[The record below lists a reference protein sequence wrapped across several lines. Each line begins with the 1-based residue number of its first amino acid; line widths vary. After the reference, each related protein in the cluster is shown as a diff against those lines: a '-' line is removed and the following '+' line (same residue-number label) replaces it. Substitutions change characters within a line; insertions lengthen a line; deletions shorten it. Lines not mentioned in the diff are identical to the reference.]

1 MEAVQYVRSIP
12 RWLAARYAGSRL
24 PRLLDTPLSP
34 VRLAELDS
42 PALPGP
48 GWVRVRP
55 LLSGICGS
63 DLATVTAQG
72 STYFSPFVSTPFVL
86 GHEVVGVVEESGPE
100 ARRFAVGDRV
110 VLHPPLHCRIRGLDD
125 LCDACR
131 AGDTAHCR
139 RVTDGD
145 LSAGIQTG
153 YCRDTGGGWSSSLV
167 AHELQLWRVPD
178 GVPDEAAVLIEPYS
192 CCLHAVERAF
202 GVAGPEATSAVDED
216 EGTAGPAA
224 GGGVPGGIAIALVI
238 GCGSIGLL
246 TIAAL
251 RASGYDGRVV
261 AVAKHPHQAG
271 AARDL
276 GADDVVPP
284 GNRPALGAAV
294 GATLHEPELGPPSAV
309 GGADVTFD
317 CVGTGATLDEAMRF
331 TRPRGAVI
339 VVGMPGVPDGIDW
352 TAMWHKELDVRGSY
366 TCPDETFSRAVEQV
380 AGMSDRL
387 APLVTA
393 RFPLDDYGR
402 ALRTALDAGRLGQVK
417 VVFEPR

>member
-1 MEAVQYVRSIP
+1 MRAVQYVRSVP
-12 RWLAARYAGSRL
+12 RYLAARYAGSRW
-24 PRLLDTPLSP
+24 PGLLDSRLSP
-34 VRLAELDS
+34 VRLAEIDP

-48 GWVRVRP
+48 RWTRVRP

-86 GHEVVGVVEESGPE
+86 GHEIVGLVEEVGPE
-100 ARRFAVGDRV
+100 ARRMAAGDRV
-110 VLHPPLHCRIRGLDD
+110 VVHPPLHCRVRGLVDP
-125 LCDACR
+125 CISCR

-139 RVTDGD
+139 RVTEGD

-153 YCRDTGGGWSSSLV
+153 YCRDTGGGWSSALV

-202 GVAGPEATSAVDED
+202 EGGADRDAAAAGPDREGPTPAT
-216 EGTAGPAA
+216 
-224 GGGVPGGIAIALVI
+224 ALVI

-251 RASGYDGRVV
+251 RASGFEGRVV
-261 AVAKHPHQAG
+261 AVAKYPHQAG
-271 AARDL
+271 AAREL

-284 GNRPALGAAV
+284 ENRPALGAAI
-294 GATLHEPELGPPSAV
+294 GAELHEPELGPPTAV
-309 GGADVTFD
+309 GGADLTFD
-317 CVGTGATLDEAMRF
+317 CVGSGGTLDEAMRF

-339 VVGMPGVPDGIDW
+339 VVGMPGVPHGIDW

-366 TCPDETFSRAVEQV
+366 TCSDETFGRAVEDV
-380 AGMSDRL
+380 SAMAGRL

-393 RFPLDDYGR
+393 RFPLDEYG
-402 ALRTALDAGRLGQVK
+402 AAIRTALDAGRLGHVK
-417 VVFEPR
+417 IVFEPR